1 MPTKES
7 PPGKAMP
14 TRNVVLTDRQAKF
27 VEKMVASGRYQNA
40 SEVMREGLRLVEQ
53 QEAENAAKLKA
64 LREAVQLGID
74 DIEAGRYRIFENGDE
89 LEAHLK
95 SVASAAL
102 NRKRG

>member
-1 MPTKES
+1 
-7 PPGKAMP
+7 MP

-74 DIEAGRYRIFENGDE
+74 DIEAGRGIPFDSFEAME
-89 LEAHLK
+89 EHLRK
-95 SVASAAL
+95 STAAAL
-102 NRKRG
+102 DRKRK

>member
-1 MPTKES
+1 
-7 PPGKAMP
+7 MP

-74 DIEAGRYRIFENGDE
+74 DIEAGRAMVFETGEE
-89 LEAHLK
+89 LEEYLRK
-95 SVASAAL
+95 VTLAAL
-102 NRKRG
+102 DCKRK

>member
-1 MPTKES
+1 
-7 PPGKAMP
+7 MP

-74 DIEAGRYRIFENGDE
+74 DIEAGRGITFDSFEAME
-89 LEAHLK
+89 EYLRK
-95 SVASAAL
+95 STAAAL
-102 NRKRG
+102 DRKRK